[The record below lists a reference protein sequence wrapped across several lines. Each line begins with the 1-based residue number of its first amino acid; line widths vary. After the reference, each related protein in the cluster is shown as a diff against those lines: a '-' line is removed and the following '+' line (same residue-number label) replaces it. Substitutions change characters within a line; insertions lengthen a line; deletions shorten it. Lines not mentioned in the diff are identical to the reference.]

1 METMNWGWRELA
13 AAYAS
18 RVEKAL
24 AEQLPEQRIVAGISP
39 LAKALLPGVGREEQR
54 VEVAGK
60 RQP

>member
-24 AEQLPEQRIVAGISP
+24 AEQLPEQRIVAGICP
-39 LAKALLPGVGREEQR
+39 LSKALLPGAGREEQR